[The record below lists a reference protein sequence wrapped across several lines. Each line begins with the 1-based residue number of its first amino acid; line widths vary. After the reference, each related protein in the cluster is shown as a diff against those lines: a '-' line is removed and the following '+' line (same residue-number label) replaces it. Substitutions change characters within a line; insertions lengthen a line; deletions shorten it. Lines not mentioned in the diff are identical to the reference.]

1 MKLKDIKMKDLK
13 YYIDLFLELG
23 ADYENA
29 FMLAIEM
36 VVE

>member
-1 MKLKDIKMKDLK
+1 MKEELK

-23 ADYENA
+23 ATYESA
-29 FMLAIEM
+29 FDLALEM